1 MTMTELCCMKASI
14 YKPARS
20 YKGVESTMK
29 ISIKP
34 VISLLC
40 MLLLGIAS
48 LANAGDFA
56 SELLGY
62 QERWAEINYSLP
74 KQQKEAEFEAL
85 AKQLQALS
93 EQNPTRAE
101 PLIWRGIVLSTWA
114 GAKGGLGA
122 LSLVKEA
129 KSTFEKSLKMD
140 PNALDGSAYTSLGS
154 LYYQVPGWPIAFG
167 DDDKARE
174 LLETAIK
181 INPNGI
187 DSNYFYA
194 DYWLGKG
201 EYEKA
206 RQYFTVALQ
215 AADRPQ
221 RPRADA
227 GRRAEIHAK
236 LENIEK
242 KLK

>member
-1 MTMTELCCMKASI
+1 MK
-14 YKPARS
+14 KC
-20 YKGVESTMK
+20 MK
-29 ISIKP
+29 ISLKGFTTPI
-34 VISLLC
+34 VALFSV
-40 MLLLGIAS
+40 LLLGVAS
-48 LANAGDFA
+48 LVNAADFA

-74 KQQKEAEFEAL
+74 KKQKEAEFEAL
-85 AKQLQALS
+85 AKQLQTLVD
-93 EQNPTRAE
+93 QNPTRAE

-122 LSLVKEA
+122 LGLVKEA

-174 LLETAIK
+174 LLEKAIK
-181 INPNGI
+181 LNPTGI

-194 DYWLGKG
+194 DYWLAKG
-201 EYEKA
+201 EYVKA
-206 RQYFTVALQ
+206 QKYFTIALQ

-227 GRRAEIHAK
+227 GRRDEIRAK
-236 LENIEK
+236 LEHIEK
-242 KLK
+242 KQK